1 MEHHGATFCEISG
14 RCIEIFK
21 NFYLGKSVSF
31 DFHHRFMVHTEEIQQ
46 FSDFQEISPANLPTI
61 CPVSKAPDFSVE

>member
-1 MEHHGATFCEISG
+1 MEQHFAKFPGGVLKF
-14 RCIEIFK
+14 FK